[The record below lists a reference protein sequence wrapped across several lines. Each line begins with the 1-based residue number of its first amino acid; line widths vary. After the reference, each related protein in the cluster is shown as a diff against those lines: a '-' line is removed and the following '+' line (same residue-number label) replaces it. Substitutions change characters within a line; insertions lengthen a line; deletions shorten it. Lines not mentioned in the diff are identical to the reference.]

1 MRAEVFRDEIG
12 QAVFNRLMNYA
23 LETNKSKPI
32 SKLEKHINDTAKVVE
47 ITKETLLQALKAEVE
62 VLIFKQTFSEDVPT
76 LFISG
81 VLHAIDVIEGNGS
94 VIAK

>member
-12 QAVFNRLMNYA
+12 QAIFNRLMNYA
-23 LETNKSKPI
+23 LETNNKKPV

-62 VLIFKQTFSEDVPT
+62 VLVFKQTFSEEIPT

-81 VLHAIDVIEGNGS
+81 VLHAIDVLESNGT
-94 VIAK
+94 VMPQ